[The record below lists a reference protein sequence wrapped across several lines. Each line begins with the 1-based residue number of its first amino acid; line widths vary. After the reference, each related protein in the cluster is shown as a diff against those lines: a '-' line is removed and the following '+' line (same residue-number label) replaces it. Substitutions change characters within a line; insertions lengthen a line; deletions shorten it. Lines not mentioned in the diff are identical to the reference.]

1 VFTAELRQLLRLALP
16 MTLTQMSQMGMG
28 VADTI
33 MAGRV
38 SAADLAGVAL
48 GGNLFWPTLMF
59 LAGII
64 MSITPS
70 VSQLHGAG
78 RQRESGEIV
87 RQALW
92 VAFVGG
98 VLLTV
103 GLRNVE
109 PLYHFIEVDPLAIPI
124 AVAYLQAMTWGLLP
138 VLGYFALRYMCEG
151 MSWTLPAMLI
161 AFTGLLLKIP
171 INYLFIY
178 GGSFAGIEVAAMG
191 GLAVGGPLQSSW
203 LMNSSRW

>member
-1 VFTAELRQLLRLALP
+1 MFTAELRQLLRLALP
-16 MTLTQMSQMGMG
+16 MTLTQISQMGMG

-78 RQRESGEIV
+78 RQRESGEVV
-87 RQALW
+87 RQSLW
-92 VAFVGG
+92 IAFTGG
-98 VLLTV
+98 VLLIV
-103 GLRNVE
+103 VLHNVE
-109 PLYHFIEVDPLAIPI
+109 PLYRFIEVDPLAIPI
-124 AVAYLQAMTWGLLP
+124 AVAYLRALSWGLLP
-138 VLGYFALRYMCEG
+138 LLGYFALRYLCEG
-151 MSWTLPAMLI
+151 LSWTLPA
-161 AFTGLLLKIP
+161 IP
-171 INYLFIY
+171 TAI
-178 GGSFAGIEVAAMG
+178 GT
-191 GLAVGGPLQSSW
+191 
-203 LMNSSRW
+203 MNVIPPTLPAI